1 MPTYARRVAPFGT
14 TIFAEINALA
24 QQHQAVNLG
33 QGKPD
38 FDGPA
43 SVIEEAVSAM
53 LDGRANQY
61 AAGYGLPLLRERI
74 AAHVAARYGLAV
86 DADTGV
92 LVTNGASEGVY
103 AAILGTVNEGDEV
116 ILLEPFFDTYLPAV
130 LNAGGIPR
138 YVPMRPPHWT
148 FDTDELR
155 QAFNAR
161 TGAIVLNTPH
171 NPTGRVFNAQELAF
185 IAELCQQHDVI
196 VISDEVY
203 EHLTYDDHCHVPIAT
218 LPNMFERT
226 LTVSSAAKTFSLT
239 GWKIGWVYGNPE
251 LVTGAWRIHQNI
263 VYAVNHPAQYG
274 IAHALTLGQDYYDEL
289 ARLYDSKRRL
299 LVDILQGSGFHVS
312 VPQGAFYVMADFSA
326 LHDGDD
332 LAFAKFL
339 IEQVGV
345 ATIPPSSFF
354 CPEHRHIGAK
364 TVRFAFC
371 KHDDVLHAAGDRLRK
386 LAQRV

>member
-14 TIFAEINALA
+14 TIFAEINTLA
-24 QQHQAVNLG
+24 QQHSAVNLG

-61 AAGYGLPLLRERI
+61 AAGYGLPELRERI
-74 AAHVAARYGLAV
+74 AAHVGARYGMTIDPNA
-86 DADTGV
+86 GV
-92 LVTNGASEGVY
+92 LVTNGASQGVY
-103 AAILGTVNEGDEV
+103 AAILGLVNEGDEV

-138 YVPMRPPHWT
+138 YVPMRPPQWT
-148 FDTDELR
+148 FDPEELR
-155 QAFNAR
+155 QAFSER
-161 TGAIVLNTPH
+161 TGAIILNSPH
-171 NPTGRVFNAQELAF
+171 NPTGRVFTQEEMTL

-203 EHLTYDDHCHVPIAT
+203 EHLTYDDHKHIPMAT

-226 LTVSSAAKTFSLT
+226 LTVSSAAKTFSFT
-239 GWKIGWVYGNPE
+239 GWKVGWVYGNPE

-263 VYAVNHPAQYG
+263 VYAVNHPSQYG
-274 IAHALTLGQDYYDEL
+274 IAHALTLGHDYYDGL
-289 ARLYDSKRRL
+289 NKLYDGKRKL
-299 LVDILQGSGFHVS
+299 LLDILQASGLKVS
-312 VPQGAFYVMADFSA
+312 VPQGAFYIMADFSD
-326 LHDGDD
+326 LFEGDD
-332 LAFAKFL
+332 VAFAKFL
-339 IEQVGV
+339 IQKIGV

-371 KHDDVLHAAGDRLRK
+371 KNDDVLHAAGERLRK
-386 LAQRV
+386 LPESV